1 MSETTSVPR
10 PRQATTA
17 AIMGGVASVLM
28 VLSLFDLMAGLQ
40 SIEAREQIADKLAT
54 PTYQGLDV
62 DAGLVNEML
71 RVLLLCPL
79 WRM

>member
-1 MSETTSVPR
+1 MPR

-40 SIEAREQIADKLAT
+40 SIEAA
-54 PTYQGLDV
+54 
-62 DAGLVNEML
+62 
-71 RVLLLCPL
+71 
-79 WRM
+79 